1 MKQGF
6 ITSVMADYSF
16 EQVVDFASE
25 NGFECLEVACWP
37 KGKAERKYAGVT
49 HIDVSTLDSFKAE
62 EILRYC
68 KDRKVTISA
77 LAYYPNV
84 LDEDD
89 ECRKKSIDHLM
100 QVINAAAELKVNM
113 VTTFIG
119 RNQNLNVSDNLALAE
134 KIWKPI
140 LNYAENRGVKIAIE
154 NCPMLFTEDEWPGG
168 KNLAISPA
176 IWRELFKR
184 LPSDMLGLN
193 FDPSHFIWQ
202 EMDYIKP
209 LYEFKDKIFHV
220 HYKDN
225 AGYLEPLDDV
235 LTDEVKA
242 AYPESFIEMSDGKG
256 VPMFMEIFCFWLN
269 SKYVKE
275 AGMDSIQT
283 KDEFVEFLE
292 KVSKDNVYGY
302 GGGWEQTY
310 VWNDIGEFINLFGG
324 DLYDWSNPQT
334 QEAVKFLKEMVNNG
348 WTAKS
353 QIADQYTELNQRIM
367 DGSVASMLNYSSFM
381 PTYDKAG
388 RYGKDDIYIAPML
401 NLGEEKTY
409 ANGWQYVLNA
419 ASTRK
424 ENAKIFLKWAASL
437 EGQKVY
443 AEHFPESRQ
452 ERMSW
457 KIRSSLCP
465 VLKS

>member
-1 MKQGF
+1 MKKKIVSMLMCLAMTVGVL
-6 ITSVMADYSF
+6 SGCGN
-16 EQVVDFASE
+16 ASE
-25 NGFECLEVACWP
+25 PAESTAGSATVGSVTTNSSETTGDNKLTMFLDDAATQSNFQDYLDAAEKATGLDIEVIAMP
-37 KGKAERKYAGVT
+37 TNTADRTAKFMTILSSGDDT
-49 HIDVSTLDSFKAE
+49 IDV
-62 EILRYC
+62 
-68 KDRKVTISA
+68 ISA
-77 LAYYPNV
+77 
-84 LDEDD
+84 D
-89 ECRKKSIDHLM
+89 
-100 QVINAAAELKVNM
+100 
-113 VTTFIG
+113 
-119 RNQNLNVSDNLALAE
+119 
-134 KIWKPI
+134 
-140 LNYAENRGVKIAIE
+140 
-154 NCPMLFTEDEWPGG
+154 
-168 KNLAISPA
+168 
-176 IWRELFKR
+176 
-184 LPSDMLGLN
+184 
-193 FDPSHFIWQ
+193 Q
-202 EMDYIKP
+202 EMLLP
-209 LYEFKDKIFHV
+209 V
-220 HYKDN
+220 VN

-388 RYGKDDIYIAPML
+388 RYGKDDIYIASML

-443 AEHFPESRQ
+443 AETFSRIPARTDVVEDPEFSVPGIEELKPYLENTTLVVRPLPANSSEYINEMGAEFQKYVSDEISFDDYISKMQECMKTYFPDEV
-452 ERMSW
+452 
-457 KIRSSLCP
+457 K
-465 VLKS
+465 

>member
-1 MKQGF
+1 MKKKIVSMLMCLAMTVGVL
-6 ITSVMADYSF
+6 SGCGN
-16 EQVVDFASE
+16 ASE
-25 NGFECLEVACWP
+25 PAESTAGSATVGSVTTNSSETTGDNKLTMFLDDAATQSNFQDYLDAAEKATGLDIEVIAMP
-37 KGKAERKYAGVT
+37 TNTADRTAKFMTILSSGDDT
-49 HIDVSTLDSFKAE
+49 IDV
-62 EILRYC
+62 
-68 KDRKVTISA
+68 ISA
-77 LAYYPNV
+77 
-84 LDEDD
+84 D
-89 ECRKKSIDHLM
+89 
-100 QVINAAAELKVNM
+100 
-113 VTTFIG
+113 
-119 RNQNLNVSDNLALAE
+119 
-134 KIWKPI
+134 
-140 LNYAENRGVKIAIE
+140 
-154 NCPMLFTEDEWPGG
+154 
-168 KNLAISPA
+168 
-176 IWRELFKR
+176 
-184 LPSDMLGLN
+184 
-193 FDPSHFIWQ
+193 Q
-202 EMDYIKP
+202 EMLLP
-209 LYEFKDKIFHV
+209 V
-220 HYKDN
+220 VN

-424 ENAKIFLKWAASL
+424 ENAKIFLKWATSL

-443 AEHFPESRQ
+443 AETFSRIPARTDVVEDPEFSVPGIEELKPYLENTTLVVRPLPANSSEYINEMGAEFQKYVSDEISFDDYISKMQECMKTYFPDEV
-452 ERMSW
+452 
-457 KIRSSLCP
+457 K
-465 VLKS
+465 